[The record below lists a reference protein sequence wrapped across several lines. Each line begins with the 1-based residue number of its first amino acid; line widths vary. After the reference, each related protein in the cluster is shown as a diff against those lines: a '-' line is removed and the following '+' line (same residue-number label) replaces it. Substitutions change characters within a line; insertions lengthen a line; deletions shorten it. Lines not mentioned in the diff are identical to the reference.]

1 SYYDNYTINGQNV
14 NGTLTLSE
22 NIADLGGMACITEY
36 AVSNGLDLDK
46 IYKSYA
52 SIWAIK
58 DRPEY
63 EAYKLIV
70 DVHSPGKVRVNAVL
84 SAIDNFYTT
93 YDIKETDGMYKEPS
107 IRPSIW

>member
-1 SYYDNYTINGQNV
+1 MIDVVGISFINSNKIYYF
-14 NGTLTLSE
+14 
-22 NIADLGGMACITEY
+22 NI
-36 AVSNGLDLDK
+36 NGLDLDK